1 MGSESLPLSF
11 LRSTAA
17 EDSKTRASVDVELDL
32 RLSDNHL
39 MECIKTG
46 DRDALGLLFDRY
58 ARVVFAVSARILRNS
73 TEAQDLVQDVF
84 LNIHHKCQ
92 RFNADKGSVASWLL
106 RITYSRAFDRR
117 EYLNIRGWSA
127 YSEIEE
133 IKDAAQGGLSRE
145 LLTDAVLAK
154 QILERTLTELTHR
167 ERLTIELFFFEG
179 YTLREISVRL
189 DETVVNTRHHYYRGI
204 EKLRATLTAGQRR
217 RSIAAD

>member
-32 RLSDNHL
+32 RPSDNHL

-58 ARVVFAVSARILRNS
+58 ARVVFAVSARIIRNS

-84 LNIHHKCQ
+84 LNIHHKCHL
-92 RFNADKGSVASWLL
+92 FNADKGSVISWIL
-106 RITYSRAFDRR
+106 RVTYSRAFDRR

-133 IKDAAQGGLSRE
+133 IKDTAQGDSSRE
-145 LLTDAVLAK
+145 VLTETILAK
-154 QILERTLTELTHR
+154 QILERTFSKLTQR
-167 ERLTIELFFFEG
+167 ERVTLELFFFEG

-189 DETVVNTRHHYYRGI
+189 DETVINTRHHYYRGI
-204 EKLRATLTAGQRR
+204 EKLRAALTDQSK
-217 RSIAAD
+217 RSAAAD

>member
-1 MGSESLPLSF
+1 MGSDSLPLSF

-17 EDSKTRASVDVELDL
+17 EDSKTRASVDMELDP
-32 RLSDNHL
+32 RPSDNHL

-84 LNIHHKCQ
+84 LNIHHKCHL
-92 RFNADKGSVASWLL
+92 FNADKGSVASWLL

-133 IKDAAQGGLSRE
+133 IKDTAQGDSSLE
-145 LLTDAVLAK
+145 VLTETILAK
-154 QILERTLTELTHR
+154 QILERTFSKLTQR
-167 ERLTIELFFFEG
+167 ERVTLELFFFEG

-189 DETVVNTRHHYYRGI
+189 DETVINTRHHYYRGI
-204 EKLRATLTAGQRR
+204 DKLRAALTDQRK
-217 RSIAAD
+217 RSAAAD

>member
-17 EDSKTRASVDVELDL
+17 EDSKTRASVDMELDP
-32 RLSDNHL
+32 RPSDNHL

-58 ARVVFAVSARILRNS
+58 ARVVFAVSARIIRNS

-84 LNIHHKCQ
+84 LNIHHKCHL
-92 RFNADKGSVASWLL
+92 FNADKGSVISWIL
-106 RITYSRAFDRR
+106 RVTYSRAFDRR

-133 IKDAAQGGLSRE
+133 IKDTAQGDSSRE
-145 LLTDAVLAK
+145 VLTETILAK
-154 QILERTLTELTHR
+154 QILERTFSKLTQR
-167 ERLTIELFFFEG
+167 ERVTLELFFFEG

-189 DETVVNTRHHYYRGI
+189 DETVINTRHHYYRGI
-204 EKLRATLTAGQRR
+204 EKLRAALTDQSK
-217 RSIAAD
+217 RSAAAD